1 VRYGRVTLY
10 YIIKIIFMSSNNS
23 PEIVTQKELEPVLQN
38 KAFDAKKFLE
48 LYEEWKQTHDTHTF
62 ALLR

>member
-1 VRYGRVTLY
+1 
-10 YIIKIIFMSSNNS
+10 MSSNNS